1 MSEILRNYFVKNAM
15 IDDKIDSLA
24 VVGSISY
31 AAYDIIKYSSKPVM
45 SSRFPSS
52 NVPNKEVLSKIMIRS
67 HPNKFC
73 IRILPDNG
81 RNSFLFLFSSHLG
94 STIVI
99 FRGP

>member
-1 MSEILRNYFVKNAM
+1 MNHTPKLPR
-15 IDDKIDSLA
+15 DKIINYLSE
-24 VVGSISY
+24 
-31 AAYDIIKYSSKPVM
+31 PVM

-52 NVPNKEVLSKIMIRS
+52 NVPNKEVLSKIRS
-67 HPNKFC
+67 YPKNIS
-73 IRILPDNG
+73 IRILPDKG